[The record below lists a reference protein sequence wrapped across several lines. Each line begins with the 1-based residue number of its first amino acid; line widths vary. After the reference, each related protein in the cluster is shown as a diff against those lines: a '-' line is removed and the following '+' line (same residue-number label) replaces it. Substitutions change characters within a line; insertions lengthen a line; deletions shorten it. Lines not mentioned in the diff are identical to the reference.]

1 MTFDHPRVTDPDW
14 ENFTLNDDDL
24 HFITNLLLEREV
36 PLTIA
41 EMAGALLE
49 RWASRPAK
57 PVSATEEHALPVYR
71 PAQSFAV
78 GSRVRFPLL
87 GQRQGKVI
95 GSRSGENPGLSAF
108 EVIQVE
114 FEDDGPPREFAAS
127 LAQHKLNVAPPPE
140 PPSDLKE
147 SPEEVLARRGKKLEP
162 HLHEALSKA
171 PDLVRIA
178 GRWFPKALL
187 AEIHDGHLNLA
198 EAVLDVAQGGPL
210 ATREVLPHVELPPGV
225 DPLLGEFSLDYALQE
240 DERFDEVGPAGQVLW
255 YLRRLEPPE
264 VLLTPPRLEYESVA
278 HDRAALSPA
287 ALELEASLDDELSPL
302 TDVGQ
307 PVEEVTLSL
316 LFPHWRVGTLP
327 LSSRL
332 QPLFPTAN
340 EAPRIRFILVDGH
353 TGERFPGWVVREPR
367 YVFGL
372 DAWYQRHQV
381 PCGGLIRVRRGTE
394 KGEVIVEAVDR
405 RKRTEWIRTL
415 TVDEAGVIGFAM
427 AKLAVGSAYD
437 ERMVMG
443 VPNATALDEAWLR
456 GPQRRIPLD
465 RLVAQIFRELA
476 KLNPQSAVH
485 AQALYS
491 GINAVRR
498 VPPAPLI
505 LELNR
510 QPRYEHVGD
519 LYWRMLD
526 ESGGRA

>member
-1 MTFDHPRVTDPDW
+1 MTFDLLRATDPDW
-14 ENFTLNDDDL
+14 ENFNLSDDDL

-36 PLTIA
+36 PLTTA
-41 EMAGALLE
+41 EMAEALLE
-49 RWASRPAK
+49 WWRSRPAAAE
-57 PVSATEEHALPVYR
+57 SATEEDALPAYS
-71 PAQSFAV
+71 PGLSFAV
-78 GSRVRFPLL
+78 GSTLRFAHL
-87 GQRQGKVI
+87 GQRRGKVI
-95 GSRSGENPGLSAF
+95 GSRSGENPELSAF
-108 EVIQVE
+108 DVIQVE

-127 LAQHKLNVAPPPE
+127 LAEHKLNLAPPPA
-140 PPSDLKE
+140 PPSGLTE
-147 SPEEVLARRGKKLEP
+147 SPEEVQARLEKKLEP
-162 HLHEALSKA
+162 HLHQALSRA

-187 AEIHDGHLNLA
+187 AEIHAGHLNLA

-210 ATREVLPHVELPPGV
+210 ATKEVLPHVELPDGV
-225 DPLLGEFSLDYALQE
+225 DPLLAEFSLDFALQE

-264 VLLTPPRLEYESVA
+264 VLLTPPRLEYESVP

-287 ALELEASLDDELSPL
+287 ALDLEGSLDDELSPL
-302 TDVGQ
+302 AAVEQ
-307 PVEEVTLSL
+307 APEEVTLSL

-332 QPLFPTAN
+332 QPLFPTAY

-381 PCGGLIRVRRGTE
+381 PCGGLIRVRRGSE
-394 KGEVIVEAVDR
+394 KGEVIVEAMDR
-405 RKRTEWIRTL
+405 RKRNEWIRTL
-415 TVDEAGVIGFAM
+415 TVDDGGVIGFAM
-427 AKLAVGSAYD
+427 SKLPVGSAYD

-443 VPNATALDEAWLR
+443 VPDATALDKAWLR
-456 GPQRRIPLD
+456 GPQRRSPLD

-498 VPPAPLI
+498 VPPAPL
-505 LELNR
+505 LAELVR

-526 ESGGRA
+526 ESGSRA